1 MNKYLPLIKPKG
13 RPPLYTPDKLWEEF
27 ERYVKWAEDNPIKID
42 CVYSKHK
49 KSKYEEKLAQKRT
62 EEKPRLLSIN
72 GFLLFIGL
80 SDSWWSALGNDFL
93 GVKSAI
99 KTYCEMGQI
108 EYAAMGIF
116 NANIIS
122 RLLGLAD
129 KSKIEHSGNV
139 RTGLNIIV
147 SDEETAEL
155 VRRLKDK

>member
-1 MNKYLPLIKPKG
+1 MDKYLPLVKPKG
-13 RPPLYTPDKLWEEF
+13 RPPAYTPDKLWAEF
-27 ERYVKWAEDNPIKID
+27 ERYVKWAQENPISVEFIYTKQ
-42 CVYSKHK
+42 K
-49 KSKYEEKLAQKRT
+49 KGVKDEKSAQKRT

-80 SDSWWSALGNDFL
+80 NDRWWAELTNEFSR
-93 GVKSAI
+93 VKSAI

-108 EYAAMGIF
+108 EYAAIGIF

-155 VRRLKDK
+155 VRMLKNK

>member
-1 MNKYLPLIKPKG
+1 
-13 RPPLYTPDKLWEEF
+13 
-27 ERYVKWAEDNPIKID
+27 
-42 CVYSKHK
+42 
-49 KSKYEEKLAQKRT
+49 
-62 EEKPRLLSIN
+62 
-72 GFLLFIGL
+72 
-80 SDSWWSALGNDFL
+80 
-93 GVKSAI
+93 
-99 KTYCEMGQI
+99 MGQI
-108 EYAAMGIF
+108 EYAAIGIF